1 MYALH
6 PVYSKRVGAAKI
18 VYNKLVLTINILN
31 FTVN

>member
-18 VYNKLVLTINILN
+18 AYNKLVFTISEFTING
-31 FTVN
+31 